1 MPSSI
6 EDLLIKRYHKDHP
19 GRIYKEVPVGKVENK
34 KRQRRIDAILIEGKE
49 NEINNQ
55 GEYNLYEVRNEIK
68 GEKIHLIEAKR
79 SLGRYVIGQV
89 EVGEFLVENDFK
101 PNRVISVALCAKSHP
116 DLEKYCKLKNIKIE
130 IYNINI
136 TDKKE
141 STKKLSKII
150 KDENDNSN
158 NITVN
163 DGRKPP
169 DRQRF
174 IAFKRGWKDA
184 TKGKLYDSIYKKKT
198 HTNMGNLFGW
208 IYGECP
214 EEMKKKVWERYI
226 KNNREHL
233 GKEW

>member
-6 EDLLIKRYHKDHP
+6 EDLLIKKYHKDYP
-19 GRIYKEVPVGKVENK
+19 GKIYKEVSVGKVENK
-34 KRQRRIDAILIEGKE
+34 MRQRRIDAILIEGKE
-49 NEINNQ
+49 NEIIDQ
-55 GEYNLYEVRNEIK
+55 GEYNLDEVRNEIM

-79 SLGRYVIGQV
+79 SLGRYVIGQI
-89 EVGEFLVENDFK
+89 EVGEYLVENDFK
-101 PNRVISVALCAKSHP
+101 PNKVISVALCANSHP
-116 DLEKYCKLKNIKIE
+116 DIEKYCELKNIKVE

-136 TDKKE
+136 ADEKDC
-141 STKKLSKII
+141 SKNPSKNI
-150 KDENDNSN
+150 KNENNNSN
-158 NITVN
+158 KIAIN

-184 TKGKLYDSIYKKKT
+184 TKGKLYDSVNNKKT

-214 EEMKKKVWERYI
+214 EEMKKRVWEQYI
-226 KNNREHL
+226 KNNREYL